1 MLFLRIEGMAK
12 VQIIMAATL
21 DGFLPRKEEALMQW
35 VRKDTRYGFP
45 YWQEEATVLICP
57 LYGVM
62 DLMGAARRYDEEC
75 IYLATVHDEES
86 AEYACGLF
94 RYNLV
99 DEIVL
104 YLLPLSYGKGM
115 PLTAD
120 FHFSRWRL
128 RSCKPFHNGVCRLVY
143 ARDR

>member
-1 MLFLRIEGMAK
+1 MA
-12 VQIIMAATL
+12 VTL

-35 VRKDTRYGFP
+35 VRKNTRYGYP
-45 YWQEEATVLICP
+45 YWQEEVACQISP

-62 DLMGAARRYDEEC
+62 DLMDMVRRNNDDC
-75 IYLATVHDEES
+75 IYLATVHNEKS
-86 AEYACGLF
+86 AKYTCGLF

-104 YLLPLSYGKGM
+104 YLLPLSYGKGI

-120 FHFSRWRL
+120 FHFHHWRL
-128 RSCKPFHNGVCRLVY
+128 RSCKSFSNGICRLIY
-143 ARDR
+143 GRKP